1 MATLNHP
8 DKIQLDANGDPQLEL
23 YNPNGVYSRFTNVL
37 KTPILGCKGMQLIS
51 ANFVN
56 SSLQLNDQSQ
66 LMFFY
71 YSSATIANM
80 CTLANLHCYR
90 LLPSNYVPNGNTYT
104 SFTFNKYFNS
114 GTELVAAL
122 NAAATAG
129 GDDVTYNPTWI
140 AGEVTFSYDTARRR
154 IGVAGNGTKYIA
166 PAAADDPN
174 VLDLL
179 RGTTTPTNRIKMNAH
194 NSGGTYATATL
205 QPYVEGVSMNARLG
219 FAMAYASTG
228 LWWGATNT
236 QRGCATATGVPH
248 NSSVY
253 PVYGDANPIL
263 LGVQN
268 VGVYISTSI
277 GGGIDPFGK
286 KNLIASVP
294 MQVPS
299 LNVNPYTTN
308 SVETPSLSTPNE
320 IYEITV
326 ELLDDNGQPFYQPP
340 SFNTQIALG
349 LFY

>member
-8 DKIQLDANGDPQLEL
+8 DKMQLDAYADPNLET
-23 YNPNGVYSRFTNVL
+23 YNPNGVYNRFTNRL
-37 KTPILGCKGMQLIS
+37 ATPLIGCKAIQLIS

-56 SSLQLNDQSQ
+56 SSLQLNDQYQ

-90 LLPSNYVPNGNTYT
+90 LVPANFVPNGNTYT
-104 SFTFNKYFNS
+104 SYTQNKYFNS

-129 GDDVTYNPTWI
+129 GDDVTYNPTWV
-140 AGEVTFSYDTARRR
+140 AGQVTFNYDTARRR
-154 IGVAGNGTKYIA
+154 IGVAGNGTTYIA

-179 RGTTTPTNRIKMNAH
+179 RGTTNPNNRIKMNTH
-194 NSGGTYATATL
+194 NSGGTYATAPL
-205 QPYVEGVSMNARLG
+205 QPYAEGFSMNARLG
-219 FAMAYASTG
+219 FALSYNANG
-228 LWWGATNT
+228 IWWGATNT

-253 PVYGDANPIL
+253 PQYGDANPIL
-263 LGVQN
+263 VGVQN
-268 VGVYISTSI
+268 VGVYISCST
-277 GGGIDPFGK
+277 GGGLDPYGK

-320 IYEITV
+320 IYDITV
-326 ELLDDNGQPFYQPP
+326 ELYDDNGQPFFQPP
-340 SFNTQIALG
+340 NFNTQIALG

>member
-23 YNPNGVYSRFTNVL
+23 YSPNGVYNRFTNVL

-71 YSSATIANM
+71 YSSATLANM
-80 CTLANLHCYR
+80 CSLANLHCYR
-90 LLPSNYVPNGNTYT
+90 LLPSNYVPVNNTYT
-104 SFTFNKYFNS
+104 SFTINKYFNN

-140 AGEVTFSYDTARRR
+140 AGEVVFGYDTARRR
-154 IGVAGNGTKYIA
+154 ITTLANGTKYIA

-174 VLDLL
+174 VLDFL
-179 RGTTTPTNRIKMNAH
+179 RGTTNPNNRPRMNTH
-194 NSGGTYATATL
+194 SSGGTYATAPL
-205 QPYVEGVSMNARLG
+205 QPFVEGISMNARLG
-219 FAMAYASTG
+219 FAMSYNSTG
-228 LWWGATNT
+228 IWWISTS
-236 QRGCATATGVPH
+236 QRGCATATGIPH
-248 NSSVY
+248 LSSTV
-253 PVYGDANPIL
+253 PVYADANPIL

-277 GGGIDPFGK
+277 GGGIDPFGR

-326 ELLDDNGQPFYQPP
+326 ELLDDAGQPFYQPP
-340 SFNTQIALG
+340 NFNTQIALG

>member
-23 YNPNGVYSRFTNVL
+23 YNPNGVYNRFTNVL

-66 LMFFY
+66 LLFFY
-71 YSSATIANM
+71 YASAAPTTPLVLSA
-80 CTLANLHCYR
+80 LHCIR
-90 LLPSNYVPNGNTYT
+90 LLPSNFVGNTNAY
-104 SFTFNKYFNS
+104 SAFTQNKYFNS

-122 NAAATAG
+122 NAAASTG
-129 GDDVTYNPTWI
+129 GDDVTYNPTWV
-140 AGEVTFSYDTARRR
+140 AGQVTFSYDTARRR
-154 IGVAGNGTKYIA
+154 IGIAGNGTLYIA

-179 RGTTTPTNRIKMNAH
+179 RGTTTPTNRIKMNTH
-194 NSGGTYATATL
+194 NSGATYATAPL
-205 QPYVEGVSMNARLG
+205 QPYVEGISMNARLG

-228 LWWGATNT
+228 IWWTSSSL
-236 QRGCATATGVPH
+236 RGCATATGVPH
-248 NSSVY
+248 TSSVY

-268 VGVYISTSI
+268 VGVYISTSV
-277 GGGIDPFGK
+277 GGGIDPFGR

-340 SFNTQIALG
+340 NFNTQIALG